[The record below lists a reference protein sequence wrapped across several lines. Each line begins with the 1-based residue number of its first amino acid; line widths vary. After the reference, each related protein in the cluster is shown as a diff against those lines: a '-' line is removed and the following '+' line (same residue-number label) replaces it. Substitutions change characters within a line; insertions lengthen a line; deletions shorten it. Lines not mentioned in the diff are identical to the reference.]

1 MGLRLVCGLAFG
13 LGDTLKTKSRG
24 TLKTKERS
32 MGYTTEGIGYQN
44 RETSLQAAVS
54 NKTGKITLRDR
65 VYNLLAESDSALSTE
80 QIAAELGNP
89 YVSVQPRLSELSND
103 LKVRDSGKRGK
114 TQWGKSCILWEIVN

>member
-1 MGLRLVCGLAFG
+1 
-13 LGDTLKTKSRG
+13 
-24 TLKTKERS
+24 
-32 MGYTTEGIGYQN
+32 MGYTTDGIGYQN

-65 VYNLLAESDSALSTE
+65 VYNLLAGSDSALSTE

-114 TQWGKSCILWEIVN
+114 TQWGKSCILWEIVD